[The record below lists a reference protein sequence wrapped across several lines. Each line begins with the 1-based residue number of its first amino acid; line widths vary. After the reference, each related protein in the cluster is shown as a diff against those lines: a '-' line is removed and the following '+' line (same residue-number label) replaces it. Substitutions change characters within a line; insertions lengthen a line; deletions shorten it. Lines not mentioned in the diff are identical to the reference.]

1 MGWEDGCGRSVG
13 WFMTFLE
20 RNYDLGNMECDQLR
34 ELRGNFVLHSRQNPM
49 GLTVA
54 LDDAQL
60 AAGHLYWDDGVR
72 IGMASPSSL
81 PKTLFIAGYCQGSLH
96 PWGYS
101 KPKLK
106 QTTPNP
112 RMWTGERGSKLWVEG
127 MDLAKAISGGQIWTH
142 LQRQNWNETCR
153 PTSQK
158 HDPSWVKPQH
168 AVIDWINVLYKWTC
182 ALGWGKAGNQDS
194 SSKPVGTITTDHVR
208 ALTDFLNMVKFK
220 LSAGETHWAGIS
232 PPHPQEHYPS
242 NNSEFPPGMQEM
254 CLAWGPG
261 GSLQEAGG
269 GSGGA
274 SHPLP
279 ALESRKDGH
288 V

>member
-1 MGWEDGCGRSVG
+1 MAVGGQLGGSWLFWKGIMICGIWNVTSWGNWEEIVFCTAGRTRWDWRWPWMMLSLQQDTFTGMMGFALVWPALLPYLKP
-13 WFMTFLE
+13 FLLLDAAKGASIPGDIQSP
-20 RNYDLGNMECDQLR
+20 NW
-34 ELRGNFVLHSRQNPM
+34 SRQHQ
-49 GLTVA
+49 T
-54 LDDAQL
+54 
-60 AAGHLYWDDGVR
+60 
-72 IGMASPSSL
+72 
-81 PKTLFIAGYCQGSLH
+81 QGCELGREGANS
-96 PWGYS
+96 G
-101 KPKLK
+101 
-106 QTTPNP
+106 
-112 RMWTGERGSKLWVEG
+112 VEG

-158 HDPSWVKPQH
+158 HDPSSLKPQH
-168 AVIDWINVLYKWTC
+168 AVIYWINVLYKWTC

-208 ALTDFLNMVKFK
+208 ALTDFLNVAKFK

-279 ALESRKDGH
+279 ALESRKNGH